1 MEIMKATTACAKT
14 IEAIEA
20 KRMRMI
26 NMINARIIASISEG
40 QFECN
45 FQVDSPAIQDGL
57 FDYLTSLGYA
67 VNFIPNVRNGEIYYD
82 PDSRI
87 MNISWEDTINE

>member
-1 MEIMKATTACAKT
+1 MEVMNATIARAKT
-14 IEAIEA
+14 IEAIEVKR
-20 KRMRMI
+20 KRMIDMI
-26 NMINARIIASISEG
+26 DARIIASVSAG

-45 FQVDSPAIQDGL
+45 FQIDSPAIQDEL

-67 VNFIPNVRNGEIYYD
+67 VKFMPNEKNGKKYYD

-87 MNISWEDTINE
+87 MNVSWEDAIR

>member
-1 MEIMKATTACAKT
+1 MEIMKATTARAKT

-20 KRMRMI
+20 KRRRMI
-26 NMINARIIASISEG
+26 DMIDARITASVAAG
-40 QFECN
+40 KFECN
-45 FQVDSPAIQDGL
+45 FLIDSPAIQDGL

-67 VNFIPNVRNGEIYYD
+67 VHFSQTEKNRLKNG

-87 MNISWEDTINE
+87 MNVSWEDAIQ

>member
-1 MEIMKATTACAKT
+1 MEIMKAATARAKT

-20 KRMRMI
+20 KRLRMI
-26 NMINARIIASISEG
+26 NMIDARIIASVSAG

-67 VNFIPNVRNGEIYYD
+67 VKFMPNEKKYYD

-87 MNISWEDTINE
+87 MNVSWEDAIQ

>member
-1 MEIMKATTACAKT
+1 MEIMKATTARAKT

-20 KRMRMI
+20 KRLRMI
-26 NMINARIIASISEG
+26 NMIDARIIASVSAG

-57 FDYLTSLGYA
+57 FDYLTSLGYT
-67 VNFIPNVRNGEIYYD
+67 VNFMPNEKNGKKYYD

-87 MNISWEDTINE
+87 MNVSWEDAIQ

>member
-1 MEIMKATTACAKT
+1 MEVMKATTARAKT

-26 NMINARIIASISEG
+26 NMIDARIIASVSSG

-57 FDYLTSLGYA
+57 FDYLTSLGY
-67 VNFIPNVRNGEIYYD
+67 VVKFMPNEKNGKKYYD

-87 MNISWEDTINE
+87 MNVSWEDAIQ

>member
-1 MEIMKATTACAKT
+1 MEVMKATTAHAKT

-26 NMINARIIASISEG
+26 NTIDARIIASVSSG

-45 FQVDSPAIQDGL
+45 FQVDSPAVQDGL
-57 FDYLTSLGYA
+57 FDYLTSLGYT
-67 VNFIPNVRNGEIYYD
+67 VKFMPNEKNGKKYYD

-87 MNISWEDTINE
+87 MNVSWEDAVQ

>member
-1 MEIMKATTACAKT
+1 MEIMNATIARAKT

-26 NMINARIIASISEG
+26 NMIDARIIASVSAG

-57 FDYLTSLGYA
+57 FDYLTSLGYT
-67 VNFIPNVRNGEIYYD
+67 VKFMPNGKKYYD

-87 MNISWEDTINE
+87 MNVSWEDAIQ